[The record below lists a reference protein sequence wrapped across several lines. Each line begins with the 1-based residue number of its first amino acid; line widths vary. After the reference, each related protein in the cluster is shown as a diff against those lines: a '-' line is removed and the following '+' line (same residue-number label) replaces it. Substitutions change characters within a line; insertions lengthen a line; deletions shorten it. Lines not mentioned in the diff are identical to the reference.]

1 MGGQLILNVLYT
13 HIFLFW
19 GKYLQTFL
27 PDYFI
32 ALICK
37 YSIYYKLTFTFLE
50 HWAEWLSEVF
60 RNFTS

>member
-1 MGGQLILNVLYT
+1 MGCKLILSVLYT
-13 HIFLFW
+13 HIFLYR

-37 YSIYYKLTFTFLE
+37 YFIYYKLTFTFLE
-50 HWAEWLSEVF
+50 H
-60 RNFTS
+60 